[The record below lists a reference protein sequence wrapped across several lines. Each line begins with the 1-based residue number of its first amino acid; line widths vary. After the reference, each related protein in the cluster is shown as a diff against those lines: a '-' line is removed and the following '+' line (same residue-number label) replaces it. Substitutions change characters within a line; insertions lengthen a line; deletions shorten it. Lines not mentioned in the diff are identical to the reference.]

1 MGERRL
7 WTVEWR
13 QGDELLA
20 AVEPTAA
27 ELARAA
33 PVLAGHYNDDHN
45 RRMMAHEETLDA
57 AEVAAYYG
65 ELRAEGGRPF
75 LLERDGALMGDADLR
90 NLDGPSG
97 EFAIM
102 VGARAAQGRG
112 LGTRYAVM
120 LHAFA
125 FGVLGLE
132 RLYMSVI
139 PANAASRRLFDKL
152 GYEVDDSAE
161 ARDYADDETDVTMS
175 IDRARFEARW
185 REELAAIRMFE
196 RLLVT

>member
-7 WTVEWR
+7 WAIEWR

-20 AVEPTAA
+20 AIEPTAA

-33 PVLAGHYNDDHN
+33 PELAGHYNDDHN
-45 RRMMAHEETLDA
+45 RRMMAHEESLDA

-65 ELRAEGGRPF
+65 ELRGEGGRPF

-90 NLDGPSG
+90 NIDGPAG

-102 VGARAAQGRG
+102 IGARAAQGRG

-132 RLYMSVI
+132 RVYMSVI
-139 PANAASRRLFDKL
+139 PTNAASRRLFEKL
-152 GYEVDDSAE
+152 GYEVDDSPE
-161 ARDYADDETDVTMS
+161 ARDYADEDSDVTMS
-175 IDRARFEARW
+175 IGRDGFESRW
-185 REELAAIRMFE
+185 RAELAAIKTFE
-196 RLLVT
+196 RLTT

>member
-1 MGERRL
+1 MSERRL
-7 WTVEWR
+7 WAIEWR
-13 QGDELLA
+13 QDDELLG

-27 ELARAA
+27 EIARAA
-33 PVLAGHYNDDHN
+33 PALAGHYNDDHN

-57 AEVAAYYG
+57 GEVAAYYA
-65 ELRAEGGRPF
+65 ELRGEGGRPF
-75 LLERDGALMGDADLR
+75 LLERDGILMGDADLR
-90 NLDGPSG
+90 NIDGPAG

-102 VGARAAQGRG
+102 IGARAAQGRG

-139 PANAASRRLFDKL
+139 PANAASRRLFEKL
-152 GYEVDDSAE
+152 GYEFDDSAD
-161 ARDYADDETDVTMS
+161 ARDFADEETDVRMS
-175 IDRARFEARW
+175 IARAPFEARW
-185 REELAAIRMFE
+185 RDEIAALRMFE
-196 RLLVT
+196 RLPVM